1 MLCRLSLSVTPPGFL
16 FPYFPFRSLKVNKTP
31 PWLMFLKNPTRAL
44 KKKKE
49 DFLEKNKYGPP
60 YIQNEEMLEE
70 FTEE

>member
-1 MLCRLSLSVTPPGFL
+1 MLCRLSLSVTLL

>member
-16 FPYFPFRSLKVNKTP
+16 FPYTTLKVNKTP